1 LNVIHITVVIA
12 VSRHSHD
19 QAMRMIASSNQ
30 QETDMDTRKVE
41 MRALSDDE
49 LDIVAGGTDPFTT
62 VVNVGLGVVKAIN
75 TRSKKK

>member
-1 LNVIHITVVIA
+1 
-12 VSRHSHD
+12 
-19 QAMRMIASSNQ
+19 
-30 QETDMDTRKVE
+30 MDTRKVE

-75 TRSKKK
+75 TALEKEVTALVYGPLGNRW